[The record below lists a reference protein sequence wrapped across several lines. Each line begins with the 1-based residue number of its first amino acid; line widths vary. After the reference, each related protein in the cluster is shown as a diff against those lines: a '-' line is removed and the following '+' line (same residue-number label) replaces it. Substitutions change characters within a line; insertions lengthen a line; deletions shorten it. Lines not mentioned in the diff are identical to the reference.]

1 MKTAASD
8 VTPFRTALAAI
19 TAPPC
24 DAGCRW
30 RPTCAEGRRACR
42 AFLSYLRLAPS
53 ARRELAPPKEEPTQ
67 AFYQLCFPEGD
78 YGEGLEE

>member
-1 MKTAASD
+1 MTD

-42 AFLSYLRLAPS
+42 AFLSYLRLAPAS
-53 ARRELAPPKEEPTQ
+53 GPCRGGETSPDPAPGRHDREIYTKRGGRN
-67 AFYQLCFPEGD
+67 YVR
-78 YGEGLEE
+78 